1 MLVDAECKI
10 NLLLVIGIKEIGY
23 KEQKIFLICFRIPF
37 IGFLM
42 VSKNVTREDC
52 RFTSSCIS
60 VFTEEGFS
68 SIPLT
73 MYENVKLLKA
83 EERFEHYLNMYP

>member
-10 NLLLVIGIKEIGY
+10 NFLLVMGIKDFLLFVTY
-23 KEQKIFLICFRIPF
+23 FFLICFWIPF

-42 VSKNVTREDC
+42 VSKNVTKEHC
-52 RFTSSCIS
+52 RLTSSCIS
-60 VFTEEGFS
+60 IFTEEGFS

-73 MYENVKLLKA
+73 MYENFKLLKA
-83 EERFEHYLNMYP
+83 EEKI